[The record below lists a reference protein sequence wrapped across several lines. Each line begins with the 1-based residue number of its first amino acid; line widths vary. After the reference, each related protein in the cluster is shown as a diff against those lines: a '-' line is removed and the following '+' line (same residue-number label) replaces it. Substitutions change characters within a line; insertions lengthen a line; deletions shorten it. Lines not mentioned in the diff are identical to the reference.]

1 MKQYLTIVLVVAA
14 FIFISPFSVSA
25 ATEKE
30 WSQKLDLSDS
40 VSTSVIKLDDGIV
53 VMKYEGSAS
62 ENSTLTKYDF
72 NGNEV
77 WSIKNEYGYEMGAL
91 GDGFIVYASDV
102 SMTKISSDGEV
113 LWSKELGYFYTS
125 QVIDLDTGFLIVS
138 DETIYRYDD
147 NGNLLKSLSKR
158 DVFLSVSGNGDIGK
172 NFAVSLSND
181 KKSIL
186 VFITWYQNIT
196 GGLNG
201 NYHAVAEYSLN
212 LDYKSSTISYTGYPS
227 YDILTKMVE
236 TENNYIITG
245 AYTMVFNKKGQIDKV
260 LNLSVIDIQYINGD
274 IYVYATKKSD
284 NYCIYDTFAA
294 KYDENMN
301 LITNYSPFYSFD
313 VNNSYEKNYCKT
325 SEPLATTSFASI
337 KNRSIFYQDSNGVH
351 FVILNS
357 SLFANVISGQY
368 AIPTNSNYSVLQYR
382 LTDDNSNSAITDDG
396 IIDNI
401 FENPETSSIA
411 VVIAFVVVILLGG
424 IGFYFGYKK
433 KKAKN
438 M

>member
-1 MKQYLTIVLVVAA
+1 MKKSLTFVLVVAA

-25 ATEKE
+25 AAEEE
-30 WSQKLDLSDS
+30 WSQKLDLTDS
-40 VSTSVIKLDDGIV
+40 VSTSVVKLDDGIV

-102 SMTKISSDGEV
+102 SMTKISNDGEV
-113 LWSKELGYFYTS
+113 LWSKELGYFYSS

-147 NGNLLKSLSKR
+147 NGNLLKSLLKR
-158 DVFLSVSGNGDIGK
+158 DVFTSVSGNGGTSS
-172 NFAVSLSND
+172 NFAVSLSSD

-196 GGLNG
+196 GGSSG
-201 NYHAVAEYSLN
+201 YYHAVAKYSLN
-212 LDYKSSTISYTGYPS
+212 LDYISSTIAYTGNQS
-227 YDILTKMVE
+227 YDGFTKMVE
-236 TENNYIITG
+236 TESNYIVTG
-245 AYTMVFNKKGQIDKV
+245 DYTMVFNKKGQVDKV
-260 LNLSVIDIQYINGD
+260 LNLAVINIQYIDGD

-284 NYCIYDTFAA
+284 NYCVYDTYAA

-301 LITNYSPFYSFD
+301 LIIDYSPFYSFE
-313 VNNSYEKNYCKT
+313 VNASYDMQYCGDNY
-325 SEPLATTSFASI
+325 PLATTSFASI
-337 KNRSIFYQDSNGVH
+337 KNRGVFYQDSNGVH

-357 SLFANVISGQY
+357 SLSYNVFSGQY
-368 AIPTNSNYSVLQYR
+368 ANPTNSNYNVLQYR
-382 LTDDNSNSAITDDG
+382 LNDEKSDSPVTDDG

-401 FENPETSSIA
+401 FQNPETSSIA
-411 VVIAFVVVILLGG
+411 VVIAFVIVILLGG
-424 IGFYFGYKK
+424 IGFYFGYRKK
-433 KKAKN
+433 KVKN